1 VSAGMDS
8 SKWNKKVKV
17 SQDAM
22 TALTALAGEQSFEKR
37 EEIFEE
43 HREVLTDNFK

>member
-1 VSAGMDS
+1 MGS